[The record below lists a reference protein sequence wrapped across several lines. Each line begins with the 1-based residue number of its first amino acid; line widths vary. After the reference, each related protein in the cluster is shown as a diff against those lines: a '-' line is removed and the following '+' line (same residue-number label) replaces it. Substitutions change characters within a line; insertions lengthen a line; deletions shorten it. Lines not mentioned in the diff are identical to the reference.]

1 MSFYISTI
9 INTKIPL
16 LNMDSNIKHCIVNA
30 SNGAGWYP
38 LGTKRLKE
46 SLIYHGFNGDIIT
59 FDNFPN
65 DEYNKQNPYNIKASA
80 ITEVLKRKYTHVL
93 WLDCSVWAIR
103 NPNEIFDV
111 INEHGYYF
119 WRSGYNAAQC
129 CSDKCLEYFDISRDE
144 AEKYQDC
151 STSMFG
157 FNTDNELG
165 KKFIERWLKAAKDNV
180 FDGSRLHDN
189 QSKDKR
195 FLFHRQDQSAA
206 TIILNQLELKLTDPG
221 IYSEYYSDNI
231 SKSVV
236 FTMRGM

>member
-1 MSFYISTI
+1 MES
-9 INTKIPL
+9 K
-16 LNMDSNIKHCIVNA
+16 IKHCIVNA

-38 LGTKRLKE
+38 LGSKRLKE
-46 SLIYHGFNGDIIT
+46 SLIYHGFNGDIIIY
-59 FDNFPN
+59 DNFPN
-65 DEYNKQNPYNIKASA
+65 DEYNKENPYNIKASA
-80 ITEVLKRKYTHVL
+80 ISQVLKMGYTHIL

-103 NPNEIFDV
+103 NPNLIFDV

-119 WRSGYNAAQC
+119 WRSGFNAAQC
-129 CSDKCLEYFDISRDE
+129 CSDKCLKYFNISRDE
-144 AEKYQDC
+144 AENYQDC

-157 FNTDNELG
+157 FNTENELG
-165 KKFIERWLKAAKDNV
+165 KKFIEIWLKSAKDNV

-189 QSKDKR
+189 QSEDSR

-206 TIILNQLELKLTDPG
+206 TIILNQLNMKLTDPG

-231 SKSVV
+231 SKSVL